1 MLSSTSTTPLA
12 LAPVTFGFESSSS
25 KPLSFP
31 PFRSAFTQTHARC
44 NQMTVADI
52 MIAYLLK
59 VLKDGVLDGVPATI
73 ADPYPKLVALYDS
86 VVGEP
91 KIAAFIAKHAK

>member
-1 MLSSTSTTPLA
+1 
-12 LAPVTFGFESSSS
+12 
-25 KPLSFP
+25 
-31 PFRSAFTQTHARC
+31 
-44 NQMTVADI
+44 MTVADI